1 MHARSI
7 SPLQSLTRSL
17 SSLASQG
24 SAEYVIDGHGL
35 AATSFNVQN
44 ESIGMADSVADW
56 KIPST

>member
-1 MHARSI
+1 M
-7 SPLQSLTRSL
+7 
-17 SSLASQG
+17 LAAFPPSNLLLALLVLWRPQG